1 MKSIPQALFGAVIGL
16 VLVLA
21 IPMHASSRKQL
32 SPETKEKLNQL
43 VKQHAKLDQLGA
55 KPRFMRGH
63 GPSSALRQAATA
75 AMAAGGKNSDG
86 IISIP
91 HFDFT
96 ATAGGQ
102 QFPLMFVGAQPT
114 SNGRSTSVSNVI
126 IPIAITVPLLDADQN
141 FTGNEVTF
149 DGSTK
154 VANTVHSPIYK
165 PANFAVDAKA
175 GKTQWGDAMQG
186 SLSSTRS
193 SQIPTAD
200 MCCWTIRSSRQP

>member
-1 MKSIPQALFGAVIGL
+1 M
-16 VLVLA
+16 
-21 IPMHASSRKQL
+21 
-32 SPETKEKLNQL
+32 
-43 VKQHAKLDQLGA
+43 
-55 KPRFMRGH
+55 
-63 GPSSALRQAATA
+63 
-75 AMAAGGKNSDG
+75 
-86 IISIP
+86 
-91 HFDFT
+91 
-96 ATAGGQ
+96 
-102 QFPLMFVGAQPT
+102 
-114 SNGRSTSVSNVI
+114 I

-154 VANTVHSPIYK
+154 VANTVHSPIYR